1 MFGYPRL
8 MAGAPTPEQTLLDEL
23 RTHEAVAR
31 AAEIAKIQA
40 AIEWA
45 VAHEVMGLDDASFH
59 AGFGEHG
66 LTLAGPGAPLV
77 GENAVTELA
86 VALGLSTEG
95 GRRLL
100 GCALE
105 VRYRLPRLWE
115 AVCSGRC
122 PWWRAKLVG
131 EATMTLCE
139 EGAEH
144 VDVHV
149 NGFTHAVSGA
159 QLDRIVAT
167 ALARWQPEEA
177 EAKRRAAAEGRG
189 VNIHLRERGGGD
201 LSGTVDIDG
210 TLDAADALDLETALA
225 DRAHELKLLGSTDTL
240 PVRRAAA
247 LGDLARLQSTLTLS
261 PAECVDDDGNTVRL
275 PARRTFVLHVHV
287 AQAAVT
293 GVANGVGY
301 DPAQHGVATFGN
313 LRAPVTATQVRS
325 WCHTAGKLTVRP
337 VLDLAAHLHS
347 GSYESSGDLREQT
360 VLRDQTCV
368 FPRCTRSATS
378 CDHEHCVP
386 WPQGTTCSANQAP
399 MCRTHHRHKTHL
411 GWSYET
417 LTPGVYLWT
426 SPHGLKTLRMPEGT
440 FDVSD
445 PPPTAPD
452 PPPLEYSI
460 APPPPR
466 RRPTSMNI
474 PAPADPARPPDPP
487 PDDTRPP
494 F

>member
-1 MFGYPRL
+1 
-8 MAGAPTPEQTLLDEL
+8 MASAPTPEQTLLDEL
-23 RTHEAVAR
+23 RTHEATAR
-31 AAEIAKIQA
+31 AAEVAKIQA
-40 AIEWA
+40 ALEWA
-45 VAHEVMGLDDASFH
+45 VAHEVLSLDDASFY

-77 GENAVTELA
+77 GESAVTELS

-115 AVCSGRC
+115 AVISGRC
-122 PWWRAKLVG
+122 PWWRARLVA

-144 VDVHV
+144 VDRHV

-177 EAKRRAAAEGRG
+177 EAKRKAAAEGRG

-201 LSGTVDIDG
+201 LSGTVNVDG

-247 LGDLARLQSTLTLS
+247 LGDLARLQSTLTLTE
-261 PAECVDDDGNTVRL
+261 AECVDEDGNTVHL
-275 PARRTFVLHVHV
+275 PARRSVVLHVHV
-287 AQAAVT
+287 ADAAIT
-293 GVANGVGY
+293 GAGF
-301 DPAQHGVATFGN
+301 DPAQHGIATLTN
-313 LRAPVTATQVRS
+313 LRTPVTATQVRS
-325 WCHTAGKLTVRP
+325 WCRTAGAVTVRP
-337 VLDLAAHLHS
+337 VIDLNAHLHAN
-347 GSYESSGDLREQT
+347 SYESTGDLREQT

-368 FPRCTRSATS
+368 FPRCTRAAAS

-386 WPQGTTCSANQAP
+386 WPQGPTCSQNQAP
-399 MCRTHHRHKTHL
+399 MCRRHHRHKTHL

-440 FDVSD
+440 FDVSEA
-445 PPPTAPD
+445 PPKAPD
-452 PPPLEYSI
+452 PPPLTFSI

-466 RRPTSMNI
+466 RRPASMRG
-474 PAPADPARPPDPP
+474 PAPPDPARPPDPP
-487 PDDTRPP
+487 PDSTPPP

>member
-1 MFGYPRL
+1 
-8 MAGAPTPEQTLLDEL
+8 MAGAPTPEQHLLDEL
-23 RTHEAVAR
+23 RTHEATAR
-31 AAEIAKIQA
+31 AAEVAKIRA

-45 VAHEVMGLDDASFH
+45 IAHEVLSLDDASFH

-77 GENAVTELA
+77 GENAVTELS
-86 VALGLSTEG
+86 VALGFSTEG

-115 AVCSGRC
+115 AVISGRC
-122 PWWRAKLVG
+122 PWWRAKLVA

-177 EAKRRAAAEGRG
+177 EAKRKAAAEGRG

-225 DRAHELKLLGSTDTL
+225 DRAHELKLLGSDDTL

-247 LGDLARLQSTLTLS
+247 LGDLARLQSTLTLTE
-261 PAECVDDDGNTVRL
+261 AECVDE
-275 PARRTFVLHVHV
+275 P
-287 AQAAVT
+287 
-293 GVANGVGY
+293 
-301 DPAQHGVATFGN
+301 
-313 LRAPVTATQVRS
+313 TATPSASPPVVRS
-325 WCHTAGKLTVRP
+325 CCTSTSPRRRSPGPATTPPSTASPASTTFTNRSLRPRCVPGAAPPGHVTVRP
-337 VLDLAAHLHS
+337 VIDLNAHLHS
-347 GSYESSGDLREQT
+347 GSYESTGDLREQT

-368 FPRCTRSATS
+368 FPRCTRAAAS

-386 WPQGTTCSANQAP
+386 WPQGPTCSANQAP
-399 MCRTHHRHKTHL
+399 MCRRHHRHKTHL

-440 FDVSD
+440 FDVS
-445 PPPTAPD
+445 
-452 PPPLEYSI
+452 E
-460 APPPPR
+460 APPAGA
-466 RRPTSMNI
+466 PT
-474 PAPADPARPPDPP
+474 RH
-487 PDDTRPP
+487 R
-494 F
+494 